1 MPIPQIEMMPLAAL
15 KPHPRNPRQHPEK
28 AIDKLVRSLRE
39 FGWTNPVLLSADGFV
54 LAGHARLKAAEKAGI
69 GEVPVIRLP
78 LSGAKA
84 DAYLI
89 ADNRLQ
95 DETEWDIPGLKDLL
109 EDLDSGEFDLRL
121 TGFDLAEIEQMMTA
135 AYDPQAVV
143 EDEPP
148 EPPEVAIAKPGEIWQ
163 LGRHRIM
170 CGDGTD
176 AIDVGRLLAGR
187 KADMVFTDPPYN
199 VSYGESKNPKHKIRE
214 IRNDKQSLDEWASFN
229 ARLAA
234 ILKDICPGDIY
245 VWGASGPDGMRQ
257 RLALVD
263 AGAHWSATIVWKKQ
277 QLVLSPANYQRMYEP
292 AFYGWFGKSSFVA
305 DRKQT
310 EVWEFDRPTTSKLH
324 PTMKPVALCAYGI
337 QNSCQPGEMVLD
349 LFLGSGSTLIAA
361 EQTGRTSYGMEIEP
375 KYIDV
380 VIQRWEQFTGK
391 KAELLEA
398 PA

>member
-1 MPIPQIEMMPLAAL
+1 M
-15 KPHPRNPRQHPEK
+15 PHPRNPRQHPEK
-28 AIDKLVRSLRE
+28 AIEKLTRSLRE

-69 GEVPVIRLP
+69 TEVPVIRLP

-95 DETEWDIPGLKDLL
+95 QETDWDIPGLKDLL
-109 EDLDSGEFDLRL
+109 QELDTSEFDLRL
-121 TGFDLAEIEQMMTA
+121 TGFDLHEVEQMMTA

-148 EPPEVAIAKPGEIWQ
+148 EPPETAVARPGEIWQ

-176 AIDVGRLLAGR
+176 AIHVGSLLAGR

-214 IRNDKQSLDEWASFN
+214 IRNDKQSLDEWAGFN
-229 ARLAA
+229 SRLAA
-234 ILKDICPGDIY
+234 ILKDVCTGDLY

-337 QNSCQPGEMVLD
+337 QNSCGPGEMVLD

-361 EQTGRTSYGMEIEP
+361 EQTGRTCYGMEIEP
-375 KYIDV
+375 EYVDV
-380 VIQRWEQFTGK
+380 VVQRWEQFAGK